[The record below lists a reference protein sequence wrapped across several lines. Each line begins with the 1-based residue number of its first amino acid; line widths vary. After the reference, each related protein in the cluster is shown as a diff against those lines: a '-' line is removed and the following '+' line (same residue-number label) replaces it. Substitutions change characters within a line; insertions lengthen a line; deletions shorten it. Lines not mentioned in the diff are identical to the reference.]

1 MRRVVRHRPDG
12 ALTEALVVSII
23 AIAAACLAS
32 SAAFAAGPAGGDGKA
47 IFLAQK
53 CNLCHSISAAG
64 IEAIVKSPAM
74 RGPDLTG
81 VVAEKGADWTAKFL
95 RHQVDLDGKRHK
107 KELTASDQDVQ
118 TLIGWLAEQKKAAK

>member
-1 MRRVVRHRPDG
+1 MRKVVRRRRDG
-12 ALTEALVVSII
+12 AHPEALVV
-23 AIAAACLAS
+23 AIVALAAAWLAS
-32 SAAFAAGPAGGDGKA
+32 SAAVAAAGTDGKA

-64 IEAIVKSPAM
+64 IEAIVKAPAM

-95 RHQVDLDGKRHK
+95 KHQVDLDGKRHK

-118 TLIGWLAEQKKAAK
+118 TLIGWLAEQKQANK